1 MTIDTDRLARSPLFR
16 GLTGRDFE
24 ALLNVTVYRTR
35 NFRAGTM
42 IAQSG
47 EPVSSLIIVTEGKV
61 KGEMVDYDGR
71 IIKIE
76 DIPAPGALAPA
87 FMFGRR
93 NIYPVNVIA
102 LTDSVL
108 FYIER
113 KDLLDLF
120 MKSERVLI
128 NFLDMVANRSQFL
141 SDKIRFL
148 SFKTIR
154 SKLAHYLL
162 GLSEKHGNTFRL
174 DLTQEGL
181 AEFFGVTRPSVARE
195 LGRIEAEGYISAS
208 GKNIVILDRNGLSE
222 CVSV

>member
-1 MTIDTDRLARSPLFR
+1 MDTDILARSPLFS
-16 GLTGRDFE
+16 GLTGKE
-24 ALLNVTVYRTR
+24 LEMLLKNTLYRIR

-47 EPVSSLIIVTEGKV
+47 EPVSSLIMVTEGIV

-87 FMFGRR
+87 FMFGHR
-93 NIYPVNVIA
+93 NIYPVNVVAI
-102 LTDSVL
+102 TDSVL

-113 KDLLDLF
+113 KDLLKLF
-120 MKSERVLI
+120 MTSEMVLI
-128 NFLDMVANRSQFL
+128 NFLDMVSNRSQFL

-148 SFKTIR
+148 NFKTIR

-162 GLSEKHGNTFRL
+162 GLSGKFGNKFRL
-174 DLTQEGL
+174 DLTQGDL
-181 AEFFGVTRPSVARE
+181 AVFFGVTRPSVARE

-208 GKNIVILDRNGLSE
+208 GKDIVILDRKGLSE
-222 CVSV
+222 LIPV